1 MEDLLRIVILG
12 IVQGLTEFL
21 PISSDGH
28 LIVVGTLYESLT
40 GRKLEGEQI
49 TLTIALH
56 AGTFVTVL
64 VVFRKQVLR
73 LLNQDRRVIPLLIVG
88 TIPVGIF
95 GLMLKKTDWGKWLIN
110 SPIAAGI
117 GLVITGLI
125 LLWGTRTSEDLT
137 AAGDDD
143 SASGRATDGTNS
155 AVTRLGSDVGRIRYP
170 QLSYLQTVIIGCFQA
185 AAALPGVSRS
195 GSTIASGLRISNL
208 RREDA
213 ANFSFLLSIPAI
225 GGAVFVECIE
235 LIRKGDAGGFAVGHL
250 AIGAATAMLV
260 GFIALRWLLT
270 WVRGGRLHLFAYW
283 CIPLGIIV
291 TAWQML
297 AA

>member
-64 VVFRKQVLR
+64 VVFRKQILR

-88 TIPVGIF
+88 AIPVGIF

-125 LLWGTRTSEDLT
+125 LLWGTRTSEDIA
-137 AAGDDD
+137 AAGDEE
-143 SASGRATDGTNS
+143 SMTGRATDES
-155 AVTRLGSDVGRIRYP
+155 SFALEPGSDTGRIRYT
-170 QLSYLQTVIIGCFQA
+170 QLGYLQTLVIGCFQA
-185 AAALPGVSRS
+185 VAALPGVSRS
-195 GSTIASGLRISNL
+195 GSTIASGLRLSNL

-235 LIRKGDAGGFAVGHL
+235 LMRKGDAGGFAVGHL

>member
-95 GLMLKKTDWGKWLIN
+95 GLMLKKTAWGNWLIN

-125 LLWGTRTSEDLT
+125 LLWGTRTSEDL
-137 AAGDDD
+137 AGAGDDD
-143 SASGRATDGTNS
+143 STTDRATNEANS
-155 AVTRLGSDVGRIRYP
+155 AAGLGGDAGRIRYP

-235 LIRKGDAGGFAVGHL
+235 LMRKGDAGGFAVGHL

>member
-64 VVFRKQVLR
+64 VVFRKQILR

-125 LLWGTRTSEDLT
+125 LLWGTRTSEDIAGT
-137 AAGDDD
+137 GDEASKSDRTTDEPKSAAE
-143 SASGRATDGTNS
+143 
-155 AVTRLGSDVGRIRYP
+155 LGGAAGRIRYS
-170 QLSYLQTVIIGCFQA
+170 QLNYAQTLVIGCFQA

-235 LIRKGDAGGFAVGHL
+235 LMRKGDAGGFAVGHL

-291 TAWQML
+291 TAWQMM

>member
-95 GLMLKKTDWGKWLIN
+95 GLMLKKTAWGNWLIN

-125 LLWGTRTSEDLT
+125 LLWGTRTSEDLAGVGDDGST
-137 AAGDDD
+137 TDRATNEANSAAG
-143 SASGRATDGTNS
+143 
-155 AVTRLGSDVGRIRYP
+155 LGGDAGRIRYP

-235 LIRKGDAGGFAVGHL
+235 LMRKGDAGGFAVGHL

-270 WVRGGRLHLFAYW
+270 WVRGGQLHLFAYW